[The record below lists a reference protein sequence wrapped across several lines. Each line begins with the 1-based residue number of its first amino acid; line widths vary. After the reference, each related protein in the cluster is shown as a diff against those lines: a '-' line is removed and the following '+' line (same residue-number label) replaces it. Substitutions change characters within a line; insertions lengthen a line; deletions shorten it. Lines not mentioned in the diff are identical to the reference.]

1 VFSLSSFGEACSPR
15 RRPRQSLK
23 LDVHIFVPPAG
34 PNCFLN
40 GPIVN
45 GKAKK
50 WSGGRFGNLSAA
62 SPLVFPTLPDP
73 KMSIGNS
80 AHQFIN
86 SVTNL

>member
-40 GPIVN
+40 GPIVH
-45 GKAKK
+45 GKANKLERR
-50 WSGGRFGNLSAA
+50 SVR
-62 SPLVFPTLPDP
+62 
-73 KMSIGNS
+73 
-80 AHQFIN
+80 QFIGGIAAGFSYLAGPEN
-86 SVTNL
+86 VNRQLGPSIH